1 MNNYNIKELEDKINK
16 CKKISI
22 DEVDINELDDLSEIK
37 ISKKKKGYE
46 RILEFI
52 KNISNPYIFKIDNKI
67 VKIEFTNNG
76 VSAEDS
82 ITNIVSNIY
91 RWFGYKGANF
101 KFVPLLHFKDFIRLL
116 NGRRRKNGR

>member
-1 MNNYNIKELEDKINK
+1 MNNYSIEELEDKINK
-16 CKKISI
+16 CKTISI
-22 DEVDINELDDLSEIK
+22 DEVDINKLDDLSEIK

-52 KNISNPYIFKIDNKI
+52 KNVSNPYIFKIDNKI

-91 RWFGYKGANF
+91 R
-101 KFVPLLHFKDFIRLL
+101 
-116 NGRRRKNGR
+116 

>member
-16 CKKISI
+16 SKKISI

-91 RWFGYKGANF
+91 R
-101 KFVPLLHFKDFIRLL
+101 
-116 NGRRRKNGR
+116 